1 MSARNRN
8 REAARLQ
15 SQATVFA
22 ALGDQTRLLLV
33 TKLAD
38 GRPCSIAQLTEGS
51 RLTRQ
56 AITKHLRVL
65 ERVGMVRCARQ
76 GRESRFAFNPRPMEE
91 LRECLDRVSAQ
102 WDEALGRLKTFVEN

>member
-1 MSARNRN
+1 MSPRNGN

-15 SQATVFA
+15 SQARVFA

-38 GRPCSIAQLTEGS
+38 GQPYSIAQLTEGS

-56 AITKHLRVL
+56 AVTKHPRVL
-65 ERVGMVRCARQ
+65 ERVG
-76 GRESRFAFNPRPMEE
+76 
-91 LRECLDRVSAQ
+91 RV
-102 WDEALGRLKTFVEN
+102 L